1 MMLRHGRTEPRTAA
15 GRAERDKRVQE
26 VLRVLADRELLAS
39 QVATRLD
46 WSDWMAGAVLD
57 AGMAAGQITRRQ
69 ETAVEQLDRLSGGSR
84 YGGQRRCWLYRATT
98 PRTPAPRS
106 KQPPRLIF
114 RPLEN
119 QA

>member
-1 MMLRHGRTEPRTAA
+1 MMLRYGRTEPRTAA

-57 AGMAAGQITRRQ
+57 AGMATGQIARRQ
-69 ETAVEQLDRLSGGSR
+69 ETAAEQLDRLSGGSR
-84 YGGQRRCWLYRATT
+84 YKGTRRCWVYRATA
-98 PRTPAPRS
+98 PRAREPRS
-106 KQPPRLIF
+106 KQPPRMIF
-114 RPLEN
+114 RPLPNE
-119 QA
+119 